1 MGAKYKTKDAENKT
15 GIPKNV
21 IRKYSSILE
30 QYGYTIDKN
39 VMGERAYKL
48 EDIKLL
54 KTIHDHVSDLDKDVV
69 EVIADLVHEIN
80 SAVSISV
87 PENHPEPL
95 QPAETSAPAIAETHD
110 VNTTILEQNKK
121 FEEFMNKLD
130 NLAQLNEA
138 IIHQNSTLISQN
150 RQKDEKLDDLLHH
163 VYIKESKQEEKLG
176 ELMMHVQKN
185 ESRQENKLNELLIQ
199 MQKKE
204 TKQEDSLN
212 KLMHH
217 ISQKEFKQEL
227 KLNEFMHH
235 MSETGARQEEK
246 LNELAYKVK
255 RKEAGRDEQL
265 MRLIREMQETKQMI
279 AAARENTFMKTL
291 KSLFVKERP
300 QKLDSH

>member
-1 MGAKYKTKDAENKT
+1 MEAKYRTKDVENKT

-21 IRKYSSILE
+21 IRKYSATLE
-30 QYGYTIDKN
+30 QYGYPIEKSAT
-39 VMGERAYKL
+39 GERAFRL

-54 KTIHDHVSDLDKDVV
+54 KTIHDSASELDKDII
-69 EVIADLVHEIN
+69 EVIADLVHEM
-80 SAVSISV
+80 
-87 PENHPEPL
+87 NHPT
-95 QPAETSAPAIAETHD
+95 PAPVLTSAKSSKAISPLAAADTQD
-110 VNTTILEQNKK
+110 VSVTIREQNKK

-163 VYIKESKQEEKLG
+163 VYIKESKQEEKLS
-176 ELMMHVQKN
+176 ELMTHVQKK
-185 ESRQENKLNELLIQ
+185 ESRQDNKLHDLMVH

-204 TKQEDSLN
+204 VKQEENLN

-227 KLNEFMHH
+227 KMNEFMHH
-235 MSETGARQEEK
+235 VSETGARQEEK
-246 LNELAYKVK
+246 MSELAYTVK
-255 RKEAGRDEQL
+255 RREASRDEQL

-279 AAARENTFMKTL
+279 AAARENSLLKGL
-291 KSLFVKERP
+291 KSLFLREKP
-300 QKLDSH
+300 QKADSH